1 MTAAFILEDVVYR
14 FGLVN
19 ALDGLS
25 LAVRQGE
32 VYGFLG
38 RNGAGKTTTLRLLMG
53 ILRPHG
59 GSIELLGSR
68 VTRVSVALKRRIGYV
83 SQEPTFYP
91 WMNAQQLGGFVGS
104 FYPTWDAAEYL
115 RLLRMLDVP
124 PDRRAAELS
133 GGTRSKLGLAL
144 ALAPRPDLLL
154 LDEPT
159 AGLDPVARA
168 EFNDQLILLHRERGT
183 TVFFSSHLVGEV
195 EKLADRVGIVQ
206 AGRTRFEGSVVDL
219 QDSVRRMALADDAV
233 PAGFERLRG
242 DIFRADPA
250 RWEEAAASG
259 ISVGE
264 ALAGGHLPRLRA
276 HGPAAGVM
284 HPLVRKELREHRGVL
299 IAMWVLCALGLLA
312 LLLASLRQGSP
323 VFAWRMMLVVF
334 GPLLSLALANRFVV
348 REYGGRTQF
357 FLETL
362 PMGRAQIITVK
373 WLTSAACLLV
383 PMALCF
389 GLILVVAASKVEL
402 TPRFALL
409 LALRGFVFL
418 MFVHALAF
426 FVGLTGRYRYVL
438 WMAMIVLGIIAGTFW
453 QAAPQQWPPLQLVS
467 DAMPFERELA
477 PVRELWIT
485 AAITVGLIAATYSL
499 ALGFQG
505 SWVAA
510 LARRMSRRE
519 KIVVTAAFISVV
531 YVIILVQDRKPKP
544 AFSVQDGM
552 ISAIDLPRVMVARA
566 EGLSTEAATA
576 LADGFATQL
585 QEVQDYLAIEKLPVV
600 AVLPD
605 ASIDPELFLLAD
617 LPDSDGVV
625 VRGAAG
631 SGRFDEAGFR
641 AFTLRQV
648 LDWHSR
654 GRASREPR
662 RWLLEGF
669 SRWHIARNDA
679 AQRELLSLRSVAA
692 LQMLESGRIALA
704 PALRRWLTTRE
715 HLGDCLGDALA
726 WRATEWLSVSLGEE
740 KFRQLARALFGQ
752 RPTSDIRA
760 FLSEKTVDEL
770 LRAPVRRPST
780 HWPISCSARFML
792 KARALPIACRPCCSG
807 RCSSRRCPC
816 VARSSNCVMQS
827 HPPAA
832 NHVNPMQCATSA
844 CVPGMAN

>member
-1 MTAAFILEDVVYR
+1 
-14 FGLVN
+14 
-19 ALDGLS
+19 
-25 LAVRQGE
+25 
-32 VYGFLG
+32 
-38 RNGAGKTTTLRLLMG
+38 
-53 ILRPHG
+53 
-59 GSIELLGSR
+59 
-68 VTRVSVALKRRIGYV
+68 
-83 SQEPTFYP
+83 
-91 WMNAQQLGGFVGS
+91 
-104 FYPTWDAAEYL
+104 
-115 RLLRMLDVP
+115 
-124 PDRRAAELS
+124 
-133 GGTRSKLGLAL
+133 
-144 ALAPRPDLLL
+144 
-154 LDEPT
+154 
-159 AGLDPVARA
+159 
-168 EFNDQLILLHRERGT
+168 
-183 TVFFSSHLVGEV
+183 
-195 EKLADRVGIVQ
+195 
-206 AGRTRFEGSVVDL
+206 
-219 QDSVRRMALADDAV
+219 
-233 PAGFERLRG
+233 
-242 DIFRADPA
+242 
-250 RWEEAAASG
+250 
-259 ISVGE
+259 
-264 ALAGGHLPRLRA
+264 
-276 HGPAAGVM
+276 M

-348 REYGGRTQF
+348 REYGGHTQF

-438 WMAMIVLGIIAGTFW
+438 WMAMIVLGIIAGIFW

-485 AAITVGLIAATYSL
+485 AAITAGLIAATYSL

-566 EGLSTEAATA
+566 EGFSTEAATA

-585 QEVQDYLAIEKLPVV
+585 QEVQDYLAIDKLPVV

-605 ASIDPELFLLAD
+605 ASIDSELFLLAD

-669 SRWHIARNDA
+669 SRWLIARNDA

-692 LQMLESGRIALA
+692 LQMLESERIALA
-704 PALRRWLTTRE
+704 PALRKWLTTRE
-715 HLGDCLGDALA
+715 QLGDCLGDALA

-740 KFRQLARALFGQ
+740 NFRQLARALFGQ

-760 FLSEKTVDEL
+760 FLSEKAVDEL
-770 LRAPVRRPST
+770 LQSAGAPAIDALADQLQRAIHAEGAGIADRVPSLLQWSVQFEAVPMRGSLFELRHAVTPPGSEPREPYAVRYKRLRPWDGELTRASMDRMDAT
-780 HWPISCSARFML
+780 ASGVLPASFPRGERVFTAVEIYSPQLQCIVRLGAR
-792 KARALPIACRPCCSG
+792 RWE
-807 RCSSRRCPC
+807 
-816 VARSSNCVMQS
+816 VQ
-827 HPPAA
+827 
-832 NHVNPMQCATSA
+832 
-844 CVPGMAN
+844 